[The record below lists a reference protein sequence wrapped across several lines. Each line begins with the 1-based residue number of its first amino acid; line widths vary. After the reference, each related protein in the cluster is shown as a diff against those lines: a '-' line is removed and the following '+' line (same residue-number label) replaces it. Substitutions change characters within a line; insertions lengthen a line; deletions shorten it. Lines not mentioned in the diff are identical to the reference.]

1 MLNWKDGSIGDGV
14 VFLKQRQH
22 LKYLYKQFKTQFRPL
37 VPRHKSN
44 IINSTDVD
52 RTTTKKKTKKKEK

>member
-22 LKYLYKQFKTQFRPL
+22 LKYLYKQFKSQFRPL
-37 VPRHKSN
+37 VVPRHKSN

-52 RTTTKKKTKKKEK
+52 RTTTIKKKKEK